1 MSDEATFLRAI
12 QADPTD
18 RTAKLVYADW
28 LDDRGEA
35 AKAGHVRAMVDG
47 RAAPAAVPAVWH
59 EVFHGSQPV
68 WDEVTMLA
76 LGRLQGFLTA
86 LKLCSDH
93 ASDIGYDF
101 FARLEPRSGG
111 VQETADR
118 YYGPD
123 CRPVRL
129 EALTDWEEDVQTV
142 LRSHLLAELG
152 GVRGGHGTKLALET
166 SSGRNAV
173 AEAAFDA
180 VRGVLTPTAAWRAHV
195 TAKHWY
201 AIEWTDLV
209 LETADRVLFL
219 HFSFDD

>member
-1 MSDEATFLRAI
+1 MSDEAAFLRAI

-28 LDDRGEA
+28 LDERGEA

-59 EVFHGSQPV
+59 EVFHGSQSV

-93 ASDIGYDF
+93 ASDVSYAF
-101 FARLEPRSGG
+101 FARLEPRSGD

-129 EALTDWEEDVQTV
+129 EALANWEEDVTTV
-142 LRSHLLAELG
+142 LRAHLMTELG
-152 GVRGGHGTKLALET
+152 AVRGGGTKLALET
-166 SSGRNAV
+166 SRGRDAV
-173 AEAAFDA
+173 VDAAFGA
-180 VRGVLTPTAAWRAHV
+180 VTSVLTPNAAWRAHV

-201 AIEWTDLV
+201 ACDWTDLV
-209 LETADRVLFL
+209 LEAADRVLFL